1 MNKKYQFFISS
12 LHSDLKNKRD
22 FAFQTISELGH
33 IPVGVNLNNSESKY
47 RTKEYVGK
55 YIDPSQFVI
64 FILSDK
70 DFTITDDSEIS
81 FIENEYDYA
90 VKQKKP
96 IVCFIEAR
104 CRSNEDL
111 KLEKFIQRILNNH
124 NYPQTVRYWQNEYN
138 PQFEHYLC
146 FESVFRSTIS
156 SLIANSS
163 PASYWVRTSSFI
175 DDSKNNDPMARLRLY
190 INNAADE
197 KNIDILALMYK
208 DLAELNE
215 FYKLTKRQASRSF
228 MLAVSMCI
236 LGFVLFGASA
246 YSAIVNLG
254 IASTTLASVGGVIV
268 EILAGTSLFV
278 YNKSLSQLN
287 RYYDALH
294 NNERYMSL
302 IHISTKT
309 QQKDSLLEEIVKS
322 ELARTHIEA
331 QNASS
336 S

>member
-1 MNKKYQFFISS
+1 MCYW
-12 LHSDLKNKRD
+12 KNTQLESRD
-22 FAFQTISELGH
+22 N
-33 IPVGVNLNNSESKY
+33 NLNFK
-47 RTKEYVGK
+47 
-55 YIDPSQFVI
+55 
-64 FILSDK
+64 
-70 DFTITDDSEIS
+70 
-81 FIENEYDYA
+81 
-90 VKQKKP
+90 
-96 IVCFIEAR
+96 
-104 CRSNEDL
+104 
-111 KLEKFIQRILNNH
+111 
-124 NYPQTVRYWQNEYN
+124 
-138 PQFEHYLC
+138 
-146 FESVFRSTIS
+146 SVFRSTIS
-156 SLIANSS
+156 NLIANSS
-163 PASYWVRTSSFI
+163 PASYWVRTSSII
-175 DDSKNNDPMARLRLY
+175 DDSNNDPIARLRLY

-197 KNIDILALMYK
+197 RNIDILALMYK

-254 IASTTLASVGGVIV
+254 IASTALASVGGVIV

-309 QQKDSLLEEIVKS
+309 QQKDILLEEIVKS

-331 QNASS
+331 KNASPS
-336 S
+336 